1 MNEWLKIHRAKK
13 SKESLSRIRRVYL
26 EAHHRRNQL

>member
-1 MNEWLKIHRAKK
+1 MNEWLKIHRARK
-13 SKESLSRIRRVYL
+13 SKWSLCRIRPLDL